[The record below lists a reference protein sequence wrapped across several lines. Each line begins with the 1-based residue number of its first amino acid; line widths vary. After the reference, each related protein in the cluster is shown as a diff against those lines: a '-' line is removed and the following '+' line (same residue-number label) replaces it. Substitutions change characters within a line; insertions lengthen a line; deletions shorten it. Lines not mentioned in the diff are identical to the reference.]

1 MISKNRKIL
10 YFYFILHRILQ
21 KTILLYIMILNLFS
35 TINDLIYIYI
45 FFFLLTDDSGASR
58 FEGKVTSRFQ
68 TRIFKIARTN
78 PARNLV
84 DRREHARN
92 KSASKAS
99 LLEDAARHRH
109 FVRPH

>member
-45 FFFLLTDDSGASR
+45 FFFYLQTIPVRQGSR
-58 FEGKVTSRFQ
+58 GRWRAGF
-68 TRIFKIARTN
+68 
-78 PARNLV
+78 
-84 DRREHARN
+84 RRESSR
-92 KSASKAS
+92 
-99 LLEDAARHRH
+99 
-109 FVRPH
+109 